1 MNSVLEIKETRTVDV
16 NQQQTNEN
24 HNYFQ
29 TQNDQVNDIWWPI
42 SYGLRGYRGKSLRF
56 RTQDWI
62 KRKGFIFPEGF
73 FMIPQRKQPSFKL
86 IDPNIFEGFSFNLKN
101 TLRKNKSF
109 SFNPILCTES

>member
-24 HNYFQ
+24 HNYFH

-62 KRKGFIFPEGF
+62 KRKGFIFP
-73 FMIPQRKQPSFKL
+73 
-86 IDPNIFEGFSFNLKN
+86 
-101 TLRKNKSF
+101 
-109 SFNPILCTES
+109 